1 MLALHDEVSPESS
14 CLTFGIHF
22 RYSYGLNM
30 VIYRISTV
38 YLSCIYRSLQRTD
51 RFLFIFRAGLKG

>member
-22 RYSYGLNM
+22 FLYQEYSH
-30 VIYRISTV
+30 ISV
-38 YLSCIYRSLQRTD
+38 SQKYAELDKLSTFMSHKSTT
-51 RFLFIFRAGLKG
+51 FAA